1 MPEHHGHPS
10 VDPPDYAF
18 GLTAVRLLRLWREQ
32 WRLVAVGLTCALTVT
47 TLSIGIALLIRHAID
62 DSIIPQTK
70 GNGNPLWPYLALIV
84 GASLVRFAL
93 NFTRRYATARVGIRI
108 EARMRELLYHA
119 FLGYPRAF
127 YDQHATGQVVSRATN
142 DLYPIRYFIGWGM
155 VQGAQSVM
163 MIVGVG
169 IVLVLVNPV
178 LALEGAIAMPLVG
191 VLAWV
196 FAHKVMPIS
205 REVQQLKADVTE
217 AADEAVVG
225 IEMVQAFGR
234 EDDVRG
240 RFAGKAEAV
249 RDGVLRQARVESAY
263 LPGLLFLPT
272 LSIAAV
278 LYFGGRKVS
287 GGELTLGEFTLFYA
301 LLLQLVWPL
310 EALGWIIN
318 LGQRAIASASRSFAW
333 LEGVER
339 IPEPAA
345 PRALPEGPL
354 DVRFEG
360 VHFSYLTGSE
370 VLSGVDLAVDAG
382 EIVAVCGPTGA
393 GKTSLLN
400 LLPRFYD
407 PTGGRVLLGGV
418 DARDVPVAELR
429 YSVAIVTQRPILF
442 SIPLRDNLTAAR
454 PDAPWDEVV
463 AACHAAG
470 VAQFVDDLP
479 DGFDT
484 LIGERGVNLSGG
496 QRQRVALARALIA
509 GSRVIVL
516 DDPLSAVDTET
527 ERLLVD
533 NLRPAVAGRTVLVA
547 TQRLSTVEAADRAV
561 VLDDGVIVEDG
572 DPRVLL
578 EGDGPFARLFG
589 DEVVAA

>member
-1 MPEHHGHPS
+1 LTELQGHPS

-18 GLTAVRLLRLWREQ
+18 GPTATRLLGLWRAQ
-32 WRLVAVGLTCALTVT
+32 WRLVALGLVCALGVT
-47 TLSIGIALLIRHAID
+47 GLSISIAILIRHALD
-62 DSIIPQTK
+62 DSVIPK
-70 GNGNPLWPYLALIV
+70 HGDPLWPYLVAIL
-84 GASLVRFAL
+84 GAATVRFAL

-108 EARMRELLYHA
+108 EARMRELLYQA
-119 FLGYPRAF
+119 YLGYPRAF

-155 VQGAQSVM
+155 VQGAQSLM
-163 MIVGVG
+163 MIVAVAV
-169 IVLVLVNPV
+169 VLVLVNPV
-178 LALEGAIAMPLVG
+178 LALEGAVAMPLVG
-191 VLAWV
+191 LLAWV

-205 REVQQLKADVTE
+205 RQVQQLKADVTE

-240 RFAGKAEAV
+240 RFARKAEAV

-272 LSIAAV
+272 LSIASV
-278 LYFGGRKVS
+278 LLFGGRKVT
-287 GGELTLGEFTLFYA
+287 GGELTLGEFTLFYS

-333 LEGVER
+333 LEEVER
-339 IPEPAA
+339 IPEPER
-345 PRALPEGPL
+345 PSTLPAGGL
-354 DVRFEG
+354 SVRFEG
-360 VHFSYLTGSE
+360 VHFSYLTGAE
-370 VLSGVDLAVDAG
+370 VLAGLDLSLEPG

-407 PTGGRVLLGGV
+407 PTQGRVLVGGV
-418 DARDVPVAELR
+418 DLRELR
-429 YSVAIVTQRPILF
+429 IEELRSAVALVTQRPILF

-470 VAQFVDDLP
+470 VTHFVDDLP

-509 GSRVIVL
+509 GSRVLVL

-547 TQRLSTVEAADRAV
+547 TQRLSTVEASDRAV

-572 DPRVLL
+572 DPRELL
-578 EGDGPFARLFG
+578 ERDGPFARLFG